1 MGCDAVAEAACAC
14 EAVPEAEG
22 IQLGNAGAVCCGVDM
37 CVPGDLAALQTCLL
51 GCHVLPNCC
60 CWSA

>member
-1 MGCDAVAEAACAC
+1 MGWDAVAEAACAC

-22 IQLGNAGAVCCGVDM
+22 IQLGGAACCEVNVS
-37 CVPGDLAALQTCLL
+37 VPGDLAALQTCLL